1 MQGEFHV
8 FRNAKQFSAWFE
20 SVMDKNQ
27 WPFCLQ
33 SQYNIGTRSLPQNA
47 AMHKHFQ
54 NIADGLNELG
64 IDQKV
69 VFDARETSVLTKWSG
84 DSVKESLY
92 RPLMFALTKKKST
105 TQLNKMEVSL
115 VDEKLDMWF
124 AENFPE
130 FEYPPFPNREL
141 LKDE

>member
-1 MQGEFHV
+1 
-8 FRNAKQFSAWFE
+8 
-20 SVMDKNQ
+20 
-27 WPFCLQ
+27 
-33 SQYNIGTRSLPQNA
+33 
-47 AMHKHFQ
+47 MHKHFQ